1 MRTTTKNTNTKPN
14 AQLLM
19 TLDYFEHKMWH
30 HSIKMEFLKI
40 ANFLDTTSDDNDL
53 PGFITKN
60 WIEVNVQQDFHIY
73 ISVPSKVI

>member
-1 MRTTTKNTNTKPN
+1 
-14 AQLLM
+14 M

-60 WIEVNVQQDFHIY
+60 WIEVNV
-73 ISVPSKVI
+73 